1 MQSLSLVKGCKS
13 AFIVIF
19 HGFDDDDDDDIRYM
33 FCADCGGGGELCQ
46 PKDVLLSRAFQGYHF
61 SSR

>member
-1 MQSLSLVKGCKS
+1 MQSLSLVKGCKR

-19 HGFDDDDDDDIRYM
+19 HGFDDDIRYM

-46 PKDVLLSRAFQGYHF
+46 PKDMLPSRAFQGYHF